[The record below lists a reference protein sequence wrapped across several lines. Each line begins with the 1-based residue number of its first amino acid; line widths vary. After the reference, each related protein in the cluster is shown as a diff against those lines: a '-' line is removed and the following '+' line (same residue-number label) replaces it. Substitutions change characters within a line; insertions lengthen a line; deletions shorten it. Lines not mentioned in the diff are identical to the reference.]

1 LAQVHELTE
10 SKHFWLM
17 HAMSGRFYIPSV
29 LTLGAVCSGL
39 TAVRMAEAN
48 HFVDSVFCVFC
59 AAVLDGLDGH
69 VARYMGAVTEI
80 GAELDSLCDLV
91 NFGVAPALVMFMW
104 FRSLP
109 KEACAL
115 SRECS
120 FEENLMWV
128 ACCVYLSCCAF
139 RLARFNVAGRAAE
152 MDRELPEKS
161 PRTSESPPPPPASAV
176 VRYYHA
182 VRENIMHRKLWFEGV
197 PAPVGASYAL
207 SPLMWSLS
215 GLPLPSP
222 ASGRIGAISIL
233 LLTGV
238 LMVSRVPT
246 LSSKMLKTSQKSSHL
261 RSSSI
266 VTSLSKFL
274 AAVFAFFF
282 SWRYAPAVFLLL
294 AALHAASI
302 PFGVML
308 YRDIGHER
316 TA

>member
-1 LAQVHELTE
+1 
-10 SKHFWLM
+10 
-17 HAMSGRFYIPSV
+17 MSWHYIPSV

-69 VARYMGAVTEI
+69 VARYLGAVTEI

-109 KEACAL
+109 NEACAL
-115 SRECS
+115 STQCS
-120 FEENLMWV
+120 VEENLMWG
-128 ACCVYLSCCAF
+128 ACCIYLSCCAF

-161 PRTSESPPPPPASAV
+161 PRAVESGTAI

-182 VRENIMHRKLWFEGV
+182 VCENVMHKKLWFEGV

-207 SPLMWSLS
+207 SPLMVSLS
-215 GLPLPSP
+215 GLPVP
-222 ASGRIGAISIL
+222 APGRIGTICIL
-233 LLTGV
+233 LLTGA
-238 LMVSRVPT
+238 LMVCRVPT

-266 VTSLSKFL
+266 LTSSSKFL
-274 AAVFAFFF
+274 AAVLAFLF
-282 SWRYAPAVFLLL
+282 SWRYAPAVFLLC
-294 AALHAASI
+294 ALVHASSI
-302 PFGVML
+302 PIGVHL
-308 YRDIGHER
+308 YRGIGHER
-316 TA
+316 KA